1 MRSTTAPQ
9 EVTKVRKL
17 HLFWKRQ
24 LEVSGPSWIHTT
36 TTIIVVDYNDSRIV
50 VVWLLG
56 RDFLV
61 LTTSTPNGDV
71 PEGPTFGPVPTTGL
85 AKVPGLSEAI
95 VVVVAK
101 LGVG

>member
-1 MRSTTAPQ
+1 MRSTTNPQ

-17 HLFWKRQ
+17 ILFRKQ

-36 TTIIVVDYNDSRIV
+36 TTIIVVDCNDSRIV

-56 RDFLV
+56 HDFLV

-101 LGVG
+101 LRMG